1 MGINDIKNIANV
13 VNYVINNFKTNNP
26 FELCEKLDVTI
37 RFKNYNPDGMKGYYT
52 DVLGKKII
60 YLNSNF
66 TEESQSI
73 LCAHELGHI
82 ILEHK
87 GVNHF
92 GSSDSKLEHEANLFA
107 LYLLF
112 DEKKYDIKFSST
124 TSYLAK
130 SIIDANLD
138 LIK

>member
-1 MGINDIKNIANV
+1 MGINNIANV
-13 VNYVINNFKTNNP
+13 VNSIIKDFKTNNP

-37 RFKNYNPDGMKGYYT
+37 KFKNYNPEGMKAYYT
-52 DVLGKKII
+52 DVFGEKTI

-66 TEESQSI
+66 TEESQAI

-87 GVNHF
+87 GINHF
-92 GSSDSKLEHEANLFA
+92 DSSDSKLEHEANIFA

-112 DEKKYDIKFSST
+112 DENKYDIKFSST
-124 TSYLAK
+124 NSYLARG
-130 SIIDANLD
+130 IIESKLS